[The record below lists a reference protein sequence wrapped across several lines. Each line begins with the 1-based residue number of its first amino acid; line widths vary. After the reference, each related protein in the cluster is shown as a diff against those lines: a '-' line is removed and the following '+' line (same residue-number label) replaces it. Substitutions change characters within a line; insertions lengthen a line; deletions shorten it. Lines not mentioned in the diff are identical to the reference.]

1 MTIEIQR
8 STPYKGNVTVT
19 RSMVNPGG
27 RDPLNTR
34 SGGRDKTESLIV
46 PEHVANHSWSWL
58 VQFNRGREFVMGRG
72 HAPVNARN
80 GFWAGYGWQKG
91 VMNPQVIAWDEPD
104 IAAGML
110 AGNWLKFNDFSWHGR
125 DDDEPRNDQAVHF
138 GLHTRDSGPLEL
150 SNSEGIQ
157 AELTRVDP
165 EFQNWHMENHSHWA
179 CGWVEK
185 VILFP
190 YKPGG
195 YKLTSA
201 WLKFCELQQHLN
213 DYPILDEDAYN
224 QKVQEETVDPWLAEI
239 ARTAEQFA
247 SDELDFTGDITP
259 DQAYSFLNDQGYQ
272 YDTIDDDS
280 WVRAYDEQGH
290 SLDDESLAERV
301 AIWTVRNDGHPE
313 GELMKEQEA
322 DHE

>member
-1 MTIEIQR
+1 MTIEIER

-27 RDPLNTR
+27 RD
-34 SGGRDKTESLIV
+34 KTESLIV
-46 PEHVANHSWSWL
+46 PAHVSHHSWSWL
-58 VQFNRGREFVMGRG
+58 VQFNRGRELVMGRG
-72 HAPVNARN
+72 HAPENARN

-91 VMNPQVIAWDEPD
+91 VMNPQVVAWDEPD

-110 AGNWLKFNDFSWHGR
+110 AGNWLKFNDFSWYGR

-138 GLHTRDSGPLEL
+138 VQHTRDSAPLEL
-150 SNSEGIQ
+150 SNSEAIQ
-157 AELTRVDP
+157 AELMKVDP
-165 EFQNWHMENHSHWA
+165 EFQNWHMENHNHWA

-185 VILFP
+185 AILFP

-201 WLKFCELQQHLN
+201 WLRFCELQQRLS
-213 DYPILDEDAYN
+213 DYPVLDDDAYY
-224 QKVQEETVDPWLAEI
+224 QKVQEDTVDPWLAEI

-247 SDELDFTGDITP
+247 NDELDYWDDITP
-259 DQAYSFLNDQGYQ
+259 DKVYSFLNDQGYQ
-272 YDTIDDDS
+272 WDTIDDDS
-280 WVRAYDEQGH
+280 WVQASDEQGH

-301 AIWTVRNDGHPE
+301 AIWTV
-313 GELMKEQEA
+313 MKMQEA
-322 DHE
+322 GNE